1 MNLAHPVEDYET
13 VTEIQRREIL
23 PHLRSALTGRVERVL
38 DFGCGPGRF
47 TGELAALTG
56 AETIGVDPVP
66 EFLALA
72 PKSARVTYRK
82 MEEGSLPLPDQSVD
96 VAFACLVLGGLTGA
110 TLTRSVQEIQ
120 RVLRSHGLL
129 FLVEN
134 TSEKPSPAHWRFRQY
149 PEYAQ
154 MFPTVALSH
163 LHAYW
168 DLGERIS
175 VMSGRKRSAD
185 RDRGTLPAIALSLPQ
200 LSTFCFGG

>member
-13 VTEIQRREIL
+13 VTEIQMREIL
-23 PHLRSALTGRVERVL
+23 PHLRSALTGKVERVL

-47 TGELAALTG
+47 TGQLAALTG

-72 PKSARVTYRK
+72 PESARVSYRR
-82 MEEGSLPLPDQSVD
+82 MEEGWLPLPDHSVD
-96 VAFACLVLGGLTGA
+96 VAFACLVLGGLSGA
-110 TLTRSVQEIQ
+110 TLTRSVAEIQ
-120 RVLRSHGLL
+120 RVLRGHGLL

-134 TSEKPSPAHWRFRQY
+134 TCEKPSPAHWKFRQF

-154 MFPTVALSH
+154 MFPSVALAH
-163 LHAYW
+163 VHAYW

-175 VMSGRKRSAD
+175 VMSGRKRSAGGES
-185 RDRGTLPAIALSLPQ
+185 GTLPAIALTRPE
-200 LSTFCFGG
+200 LSTFGFGS